1 MTTDYKEN
9 PLLDHSR
16 ACIFRHFG
24 QDIQRL
30 ILNYPLTKVD
40 LEQLLYVL
48 LLREQRIQVESELS
62 QLPPMVELPEVEVF
76 CDYVDE
82 IFLEAVLDY
91 ICAKAFTM
99 NHQYFFK
106 NQGFSDPLMAQ
117 AFQKEIDQRDRVI
130 EQLKQRSDELS
141 LKK

>member
-1 MTTDYKEN
+1 MAKQEIRPYIQAYEKRIGMDLVQYYRKLILTTDYKEN

-62 QLPPMVELPEVEVF
+62 QLPPIVELPEVEVF

-82 IFLEAVLDY
+82 IFFRGCLRLYLCKSFYNESPIL
-91 ICAKAFTM
+91 
-99 NHQYFFK
+99 
-106 NQGFSDPLMAQ
+106 L
-117 AFQKEIDQRDRVI
+117 
-130 EQLKQRSDELS
+130 
-141 LKK
+141 